1 MIDASGKYS
10 ETYPYYMHRKGKYV
24 TKE

>member
-10 ETYPYYMHRKGKYV
+10 ETYPYYMYRKGKYV